1 VTTAFAEPLVRLQES
16 AHVVPCRLSHAAAR
30 RGDRTWCKHGNRFGR
45 GSPTNKATGVCR
57 HIYAHVEWGLSTCS
71 MWKATGA

>member
-1 VTTAFAEPLVRLQES
+1 VTTAFCSSEGERAYCS
-16 AHVVPCRLSHAAAR
+16 LSSLHAAAR

-57 HIYAHVEWGLSTCS
+57 HIYAHVEWGLSPCS
-71 MWKATGA
+71 MWRATDA